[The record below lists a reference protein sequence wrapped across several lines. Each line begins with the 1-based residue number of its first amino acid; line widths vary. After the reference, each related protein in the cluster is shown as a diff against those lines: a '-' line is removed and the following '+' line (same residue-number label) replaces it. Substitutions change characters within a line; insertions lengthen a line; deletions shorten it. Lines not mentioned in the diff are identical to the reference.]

1 MPRSSLPN
9 AFVHRAS
16 DGRVMCDL
24 LESCEQ
30 YMAKGRVLMQRSWVQ
45 GLLPAQVRLAVQNR
59 QGWAQV
65 PAETVQPGN
74 LIVVL
79 PGDCVPVDGT
89 VVEGTTSLN
98 EAALTGEPMPVTVTS
113 GAASYCCSY
122 PAAYLS
128 SP

>member
-1 MPRSSLPN
+1 MYVPTFSLPN
-9 AFVHRAS
+9 ALVHTAS
-16 DGRVMCDL
+16 YGRVMRDL
-24 LESCEQ
+24 LESCKQ
-30 YMAKGRVLMQRSWVQ
+30 YMAKGQVSMQRSWVQ

-89 VVEGTTSLN
+89 VVEGASSLN
-98 EAALTGEPMPVTVTS
+98 ESALTGEPMPVNVTS
-113 GAASYCCSY
+113 GAASYC
-122 PAAYLS
+122 
-128 SP
+128 